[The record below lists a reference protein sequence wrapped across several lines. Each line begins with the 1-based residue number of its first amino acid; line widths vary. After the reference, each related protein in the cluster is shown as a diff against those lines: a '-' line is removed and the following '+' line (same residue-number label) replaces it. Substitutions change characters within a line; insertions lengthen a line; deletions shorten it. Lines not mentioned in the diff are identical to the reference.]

1 MERAL
6 TLIATGTLTVAVARA
21 SKGRTVNLPRTFNL
35 STGRE
40 SMRQTGFNDTTWGKT
55 TRSYVKSARSL
66 SNAKFNAI
74 IQAAQPFVILKPDRV
89 RNKATDAME
98 VISIDD
104 SEDERAHLVYNSDNN
119 ECKSFLPFVTS
130 LT

>member
-1 MERAL
+1 
-6 TLIATGTLTVAVARA
+6 
-21 SKGRTVNLPRTFNL
+21 
-35 STGRE
+35 
-40 SMRQTGFNDTTWGKT
+40 MRQTGFNDTTWGKT

-104 SEDERAHLVYNSDNN
+104 SEDERAHLVYNSDDN
-119 ECKSFLPFVTS
+119 ECKSFSSRFCLS
-130 LT
+130 